1 MQDRAES
8 HSGPAPSTAKTSCKG
23 EDIVFGFNELST
35 PVKAIISLAFVL
47 LLVVVAGL
55 ILRRITGGR
64 LKFPGQGA
72 RARQPRLGIVDVFE
86 MDRQRQLVLLR
97 RDNVEHLVMIGGP
110 NDLVIEAS
118 IVRSARTQVPIAA
131 EPVDMPLQPEPRQPA
146 VAAPEPAAAPPPRAA
161 PAALPARPQPSEQAT
176 VPAAAA
182 MAAATAAVA
191 GQALASTATPRAASA
206 PTAPTGTLPATSPAR
221 TAATDDFVAS
231 LEAEMARDMA
241 ARTAAIPAVTSPGT
255 PAVTPAATPPLATPA
270 KPLLEPIATP
280 ASARASQV
288 ELDEMTRQLQEALA
302 RPFSGVKPGAAAPAA
317 PAAPAT
323 AEEVSKAKDATP
335 PKKQAESETSV
346 AAPPPVGV
354 ATPEPLAADLDRE
367 MQAAMSASL
376 LPDEKIEQRT
386 AETVVKPRD
395 AIAAL
400 KAADAA
406 APIPA
411 APAKPP
417 EPTQESMQ
425 ESTQKSTQEAAKQDA
440 APAPVAA
447 KLEPAK
453 PAEPAP
459 AAPETQPARAGT
471 PQRQDT
477 ESREQ
482 KPEGESVADEKP
494 AEPKDATAPASS
506 GTGPDPFSVDAIEAE
521 FTRLLNR
528 SATPKT

>member
-1 MQDRAES
+1 M
-8 HSGPAPSTAKTSCKG
+8 AKTSCKG

-35 PVKAIISLAFVL
+35 PIKAIISLAFVL

-118 IVRSARTQVPIAA
+118 IVRSARAQVPIAA
-131 EPVDMPLQPEPRQPA
+131 EAVDMPLPPEPRQPA
-146 VAAPEPAAAPPPRAA
+146 VTAPEPAVAPPPRAA
-161 PAALPARPQPSEQAT
+161 PAALPARPQPAEQAT

-182 MAAATAAVA
+182 MAAATVAVA
-191 GQALASTATPRAASA
+191 GQALASTGAAARPASA
-206 PTAPTGTLPATSPAR
+206 PTTPTGTMPATSPAR

-241 ARTAAIPAVTSPGT
+241 ARKAPNPAVAPPVT
-255 PAVTPAATPPLATPA
+255 PAVTAAATPPLTTPA
-270 KPLLEPIATP
+270 KPILEPIAAP

-288 ELDEMTRQLQEALA
+288 ELDDMTRQLQEALA
-302 RPFSGVKPGAAAPAA
+302 RPFSGVKPGAAS

-323 AEEVSKAKDATP
+323 PEADSKVKDATP
-335 PKKQAESETSV
+335 PKKQAENETTV
-346 AAPPPVGV
+346 AAPPPVDV
-354 ATPEPLAADLDRE
+354 AKPEPLAADLE
-367 MQAAMSASL
+367 QELQAVLSASL
-376 LPDEKIEQRT
+376 LPDADKEQLP
-386 AETVVKPRD
+386 AETVAKPRETN
-395 AIAAL
+395 AAL

-406 APIPA
+406 APLPA
-411 APAKPP
+411 APAKQP
-417 EPTQESMQ
+417 EPA
-425 ESTQKSTQEAAKQDA
+425 QEATKQNP

-447 KLEPAK
+447 KPEPAK
-453 PAEPAP
+453 PVEPTP
-459 AAPETQPARAGT
+459 AAPEAQPAKVAA
-471 PQRQDT
+471 PQSQDT
-477 ESREQ
+477 KSREQ
-482 KPEGESVADEKP
+482 TSEGDSAADEKP
-494 AEPKDATAPASS
+494 AAAKDAIAPASS
-506 GTGPDPFSVDAIEAE
+506 GASPDPFSVDAIEAE
-521 FTRLLNR
+521 FARLLNR

>member
-1 MQDRAES
+1 M
-8 HSGPAPSTAKTSCKG
+8 
-23 EDIVFGFNELST
+23 FGFNELST

-118 IVRSARTQVPIAA
+118 IVRSARAQVPIAA
-131 EPVDMPLQPEPRQPA
+131 EPVDMPLQPEPHQPA

-182 MAAATAAVA
+182 MAAAAAAVA
-191 GQALASTATPRAASA
+191 GQALASTATPRPASA
-206 PTAPTGTLPATSPAR
+206 PTAPTGTLPATAPAR

-241 ARTAAIPAVTSPGT
+241 ARTAPIQAVTSPGT
-255 PAVTPAATPPLATPA
+255 PAATPAATPPLATPPLATPA
-270 KPLLEPIATP
+270 KPILEPIATP

-302 RPFSGVKPGAAAPAA
+302 RPFSGVKPGAASPE
-317 PAAPAT
+317 APAT
-323 AEEVSKAKDATP
+323 AEEDSKVKDATP
-335 PKKQAESETSV
+335 PKKQAESETAV
-346 AAPPPVGV
+346 AAPQPVGV
-354 ATPEPLAADLDRE
+354 AKPEPLAADLDRE

-406 APIPA
+406 AP
-411 APAKPP
+411 AKPP

-425 ESTQKSTQEAAKQDA
+425 QSTQEAAKQDA

-447 KLEPAK
+447 KPEPAK
-453 PAEPAP
+453 PAQPAP
-459 AAPETQPARAGT
+459 AAPETQPARAGA

-494 AEPKDATAPASS
+494 AEPKEATAPASS

-521 FTRLLNR
+521 FARLLNR

>member
-1 MQDRAES
+1 
-8 HSGPAPSTAKTSCKG
+8 
-23 EDIVFGFNELST
+23 VFGFNELST

-118 IVRSARTQVPIAA
+118 IVRSARAQVPIAA

-182 MAAATAAVA
+182 MAAAAAAVA
-191 GQALASTATPRAASA
+191 GQALASTATPRPASA

-241 ARTAAIPAVTSPGT
+241 ARTAPIQAVTSPGT
-255 PAVTPAATPPLATPA
+255 PAVTPAATPPLATP
-270 KPLLEPIATP
+270 PLATPPLATPARPILEPIATP

-302 RPFSGVKPGAAAPAA
+302 RPFSGVKPGAASPE
-317 PAAPAT
+317 APAT
-323 AEEVSKAKDATP
+323 AEEDSKAKDATP
-335 PKKQAESETSV
+335 PKKQAESETAV

-354 ATPEPLAADLDRE
+354 AKPEPLAADLDRE
-367 MQAAMSASL
+367 MQAAMLASL

-411 APAKPP
+411 APAKPL
-417 EPTQESMQ
+417 EPAQESMQ
-425 ESTQKSTQEAAKQDA
+425 ESMQQSTQEAAKQDA

-447 KLEPAK
+447 KPEPAK
-453 PAEPAP
+453 PAKPAP
-459 AAPETQPARAGT
+459 AAPETQPARAGA

-494 AEPKDATAPASS
+494 AEPKEATAPASS

-521 FTRLLNR
+521 FARLLNR

>member
-1 MQDRAES
+1 VQDRAES
-8 HSGPAPSTAKTSCKG
+8 HSGPAPSTAKASCKG

-64 LKFPGQGA
+64 LRFPGQGA

-118 IVRSARTQVPIAA
+118 IVRSARAQVPIAA
-131 EPVDMPLQPEPRQPA
+131 EPVDLPLPPEPRQPA

-161 PAALPARPQPSEQAT
+161 PAALPAHPQPSEQAT
-176 VPAAAA
+176 IPAAAA

-191 GQALASTATPRAASA
+191 GQALASTDTHRPVSA

-241 ARTAAIPAVTSPGT
+241 ARTAPIPAVTSPAT
-255 PAVTPAATPPLATPA
+255 PAVAPAATPPLATPA
-270 KPLLEPIATP
+270 KPILEPIATP

-288 ELDEMTRQLQEALA
+288 ELDDMTRQLQEALA

-317 PAAPAT
+317 RAT
-323 AEEVSKAKDATP
+323 PEEDSKAKDATP
-335 PKKQAESETSV
+335 PKKQAESETAV
-346 AAPPPVGV
+346 AAPPPVGI
-354 ATPEPLAADLDRE
+354 AKPEPLEADLDRE
-367 MQAAMSASL
+367 LQAAMSASL
-376 LPDEKIEQRT
+376 LLDEKIEQRT
-386 AETVVKPRD
+386 AETVVKPRE

-411 APAKPP
+411 ASAKLP
-417 EPTQESMQ
+417 EPAQE
-425 ESTQKSTQEAAKQDA
+425 STQEAAKQDA

-447 KLEPAK
+447 KPEPAK
-453 PAEPAP
+453 PAAPAP
-459 AAPETQPARAGT
+459 ASPETQPAKAGASQ
-471 PQRQDT
+471 PEDT
-477 ESREQ
+477 KSREQ

-494 AEPKDATAPASS
+494 AEPKDATTPASS

-521 FTRLLNR
+521 FARLLNR